1 MRFDRIRG
9 RGTPKKPAD
18 FVSANGIAKSDA
30 VAHLVRLARRERFA
44 YDDFLY
50 ICQQARK
57 KLGLHKPKKEKKLPK
72 LLPENALRRFFR
84 EIQACGECS
93 TKSCSS
99 CSSTRRCG

>member
-1 MRFDRIRG
+1 M
-9 RGTPKKPAD
+9 
-18 FVSANGIAKSDA
+18 
-30 VAHLVRLARRERFA
+30 RLARRERFA

-93 TKSCSS
+93 TKSSRSLQNLLCVFIKLTLVKLLPLVISDN
-99 CSSTRRCG
+99 